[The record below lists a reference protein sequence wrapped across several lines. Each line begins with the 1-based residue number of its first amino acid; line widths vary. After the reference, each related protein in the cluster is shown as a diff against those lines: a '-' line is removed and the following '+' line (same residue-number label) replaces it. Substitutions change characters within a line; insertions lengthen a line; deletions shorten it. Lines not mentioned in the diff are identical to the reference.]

1 MSDTTGATGAATS
14 AADLL
19 SGATTGTTTTDGG
32 ETTTTTDTTGTTAAT
47 TATKEAPTWVDNIDD
62 PELKGWAQNKGYR
75 EVKDLAVAHRG
86 LEKLLSSEKLPLPKD
101 EADADGWNRVY
112 SALGRPEDK
121 TGYKLGEIAEAD
133 PDFADAAGDWFH
145 EAGLS
150 TRQAGVLAEKWNAH
164 QEKVIA
170 KMEADFQAKSG
181 AEMSDLKTEWGPK
194 FEANTELAR
203 RGARML
209 GWDKDAMSGVERVLG
224 TKGMLTA
231 LAKIGGGMGEDEFVD
246 GETRKSFGMTPDQAQ
261 ERLKS
266 LMADKDWAAKY
277 IAGDADKRAE
287 IERLNR
293 IISGQKAAA

>member
-1 MSDTTGATGAATS
+1 MSDTTGTTGAATS

-19 SGATTGTTTTDGG
+19 SGATTTTTDGG
-32 ETTTTTDTTGTTAAT
+32 ATTTTTTADTAGAT
-47 TATKEAPTWVDNIDD
+47 TAKEAPTWVDTLDD

-86 LEKLLSSEKLPLPKD
+86 LEKILSSEKVPLPKD
-101 EADADGWNRVY
+101 EADTEGWNRVFT
-112 SALGRPEDK
+112 ALGRPEDK

-150 TRQAGVLAEKWNAH
+150 TKQAGVLAEKWNAH

-181 AEMSDLKTEWGPK
+181 AEMSDLRTEWGPK
-194 FEANTELAR
+194 YEANTELAR

-209 GWDKDAMSGVERVLG
+209 GWDRDKMAGVERVLG
-224 TKGMLTA
+224 TKEMLTA
-231 LAKIGGGMGEDEFVD
+231 LAKIGGGMGEDEFID

-261 ERLKS
+261 DRLKT